1 MMERAVTLQRFR
13 FTIRTLVVAI
23 MAVGILV
30 AMLRRWNDFL
40 FFFFLIL
47 VPLAGLLGLWSR
59 VPEERPSWRRW
70 ISAAMLGLVILGGG
84 WLWARCVI
92 WQFQRQEGFV
102 AIGGAGRGAYY
113 EFWGSTVPECVT
125 GICLLV
131 YALFRVVVCAPKRR
145 RPFLPVAVL
154 YALGLAAAYI
164 WFFASLEFE
173 AFD

>member
-1 MMERAVTLQRFR
+1 MERAVTPKRFR
-13 FTIRTLVVAI
+13 FTIRTLIVAI
-23 MAVGILV
+23 MALGVLMP
-30 AMLRRWNDFL
+30 MLRRWNDLL

-47 VPLAGLLGLWSR
+47 VPLTGLAGLWTR
-59 VPEERPSWRRW
+59 VPQDRPSWRRW
-70 ISAAMLGLVILGGG
+70 ISAAMLGLIILGTG

-102 AIGGAGRGAYY
+102 AIGGASWGAYY
-113 EFWGSTVPECVT
+113 EFWGATLPERVT

-131 YALFRVVVCAPKRR
+131 YVLFLVVVCAPKRR
-145 RPFLPVAVL
+145 RAFLPVVVL
-154 YALGLAAAYI
+154 YAFGLAAAYI